1 MMRNAMIVSSGLY
14 FPLGYAMTEALG
26 NHGLWAAVW
35 IYMVLR
41 AGTLALAYPR
51 LEARAGA

>member
-1 MMRNAMIVSSGLY
+1 MLSRAIAGLTNVVLSQAPIY
-14 FPLGYAMTEALG
+14 ALG

-35 IYMVLR
+35 IYMALR
-41 AGTLALAYPR
+41 AATLALSYPR

>member
-1 MMRNAMIVSSGLY
+1 
-14 FPLGYAMTEALG
+14 MTEALG

-51 LEARAGA
+51 LEARAGG